1 MIFYLDA
8 LFVCRM
14 RVCLIHMYIFIY
26 VIRDT
31 YVYMHLRVL
40 MCGCNADGGTS
51 SEEEFEMRAHPVV
64 LPASLDFVNSNVGE
78 VLKVW
83 EDANVTIT
91 ETKVS

>member
-1 MIFYLDA
+1 MRC
-8 LFVCRM
+8 LFAACVCACM
-14 RVCLIHMYIFIY
+14 S
-26 VIRDT
+26 DT
-31 YVYMHLRVL
+31 YVYIYICDLYMYMHLRVL
-40 MCGCNADGGTS
+40 MCGCNTDGGTS

-83 EDANVTIT
+83 DDANVAIT